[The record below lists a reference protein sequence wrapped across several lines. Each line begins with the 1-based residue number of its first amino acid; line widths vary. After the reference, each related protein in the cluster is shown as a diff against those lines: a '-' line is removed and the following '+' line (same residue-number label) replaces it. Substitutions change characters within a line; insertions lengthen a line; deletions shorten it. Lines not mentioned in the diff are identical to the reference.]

1 MLNTE
6 APAMESSNGDAYP
19 PAVDQTAGWSVDQ
32 VAPESLTAAL
42 PQDTDCPQEEPNQQ
56 KNSTQLGSVEQFQ
69 LYQEEQ
75 PPLPPQ
81 PPQPAEDAA
90 KLPSEAGEAQQYNQ
104 EAAGNNESQGKQ
116 QVLSL
121 TRTDTIWNVY
131 LLYKVHLR

>member
-6 APAMESSNGDAYP
+6 APAMESSNGDTYL
-19 PAVDQTAGWSVDQ
+19 PAVDQTTGWSVDQ

-42 PQDTDCPQEEPNQQ
+42 PQDTDCPQEEQNQQ

-104 EAAGNNESQGKQ
+104 EAVGNNETQGEQ
-116 QVLSL
+116 QVL
-121 TRTDTIWNVY
+121 
-131 LLYKVHLR
+131 